1 MLEGYYCVSQCS
13 KSKHLESTSSVP
25 TGSHFQVSA
34 HSQWSP
40 WDSLQLFYTFLWCFF
55 VVVVLSMIISSPYIH
70 LVSLNLF
77 LRSATSP
84 FVSHSIFVLFIIPA
98 KTNH

>member
-1 MLEGYYCVSQCS
+1 MLEGYYSVSQYP

-25 TGSHFQVSA
+25 TGSHFQVSV

-55 VVVVLSMIISSPYIH
+55 VVVLSMIISSPYIH